1 MKAIIWS
8 GDGAELVS
16 NRPQPRLRPDYL
28 LVSCVSIGLNPTDAK
43 SIAARRAAINGL
55 LGSDFAGVVL
65 EVGPEVTKPFEQGDR
80 VCGFAHG
87 ANFNEAEDGAW
98 AEIIAVKG
106 DCCMKVP
113 DEWSFDEAATIG
125 ASAITSGQGL
135 FQEMK
140 LRLPAVEGNVSKTA
154 TANGA
159 KEYILIYGGSSSA
172 GTLAIQ
178 FLTLYV
184 VSSPH
189 FQKHAC
195 QTGVR

>member
-1 MKAIIWS
+1 MMKAVIWN
-8 GDGAELVS
+8 GDRPEVVT
-16 NRPQPRLRPDYL
+16 NRPHPRLRPDYL
-28 LVSCVSIGLNPTDAK
+28 LVSCTSIGLNPTDAK
-43 SIAARRAAINGL
+43 SIATRRAAVNGL

-65 EVGPEVTKPFEQGDR
+65 EVGSDVTKPYKKGDR

-87 ANFNEAEDGAW
+87 ANFNEVEDGAW
-98 AEIIAVKG
+98 AEVIAVKG

-113 DEWSFDEAATIG
+113 EEWGFDEAATIG
-125 ASAITSGQGL
+125 ASAITAGQGL

-140 LRLPAVEGNVSKTA
+140 LRLPAVEVNIAKDATGN
-154 TANGA
+154 GG

-184 VSSPH
+184 VSTPH
-189 FQKHAC
+189 LQSM
-195 QTGVR
+195 V

>member
-1 MKAIIWS
+1 MKAVIWN
-8 GDGAELVS
+8 GARAELVH
-16 NRPQPRLRPDYL
+16 NHPTPRLRPDYI

-43 SIAARRAAINGL
+43 SIATRRAAVGGL

-65 EVGPEVTKPFEQGDR
+65 SVGSDVTKPFEKGDR

-98 AEIIAVKG
+98 AETIAVKG
-106 DCCMKVP
+106 DCCMKIP
-113 DEWSFDEAATIG
+113 EKWSFDEAATIG

-140 LRLPAVEGNVSKTA
+140 LRLPTVEGRNSHDVTENRS
-154 TANGA
+154 N
-159 KEYILIYGGSSSA
+159 EYVLVYGGSSSA

-178 FLTLYV
+178 FLTL
-184 VSSPH
+184 
-189 FQKHAC
+189 
-195 QTGVR
+195 

>member
-1 MKAIIWS
+1 MKAVIWN
-8 GDGAELVS
+8 GDRAELVT
-16 NRPQPRLRPDYL
+16 NRPHPRLRPDYL
-28 LVSCVSIGLNPTDAK
+28 LVSCISIGLNPTDAK
-43 SIAARRAAINGL
+43 SIATRRAASNGL

-65 EVGPEVTKPFEQGDR
+65 EVGPDVTKAFKKGDR

-87 ANFNEAEDGAW
+87 ANSNEAEDGSW

-106 DCCMKVP
+106 DCCMKVS
-113 DEWSFDEAATIG
+113 EHWSFDEAATIG

-140 LRLPAVEGNVSKTA
+140 LRLPSVEGDTA
-154 TANGA
+154 KIAKGNEG
-159 KEYILIYGGSSSA
+159 KEYILIYGGSTSA

-184 VSSPH
+184 VSHPPH
-189 FQKHAC
+189 LQPLA
-195 QTGVR
+195 